1 MREHKRDQNGG
12 VLFMTNNQNKP
23 GTYTQAG
30 TNIDEVKRN
39 NANSGLTFNEVKQ
52 LIAKT
57 VGSEQAEF
65 GSVPNFQDQQK
76 KK

>member
-1 MREHKRDQNGG
+1 
-12 VLFMTNNQNKP
+12 MTNNQNKT
-23 GTYTQAG
+23 GSYTQSG
-30 TNIDEVKRN
+30 TDIEEVKRN

-65 GSVPNFQDQQK
+65 GSEPNIQNQQK

>member
-1 MREHKRDQNGG
+1 
-12 VLFMTNNQNKP
+12 MTNNQNKA
-23 GTYTQAG
+23 GSYTQSG
-30 TNIDEVKRN
+30 TDIEEVKRN

-65 GSVPNFQDQQK
+65 GSEPNFQKHQK